1 MSSLKGSKRRWV
13 IMSKVWTDRQKQA
26 IEKRNTNLL
35 LSAGAGSGKTAVLVE
50 RICQL
55 VLEGNSIENM
65 LIMTFTKAAVAEMKD
80 RIAMRLSEVA
90 LECQA
95 DKQEWMH
102 SQAED
107 CIRAEIST
115 IHAFCFSVLKRHFQA
130 VGLDP
135 NFRPGN
141 DSQIKVLKAAAI
153 DRVMER
159 YYEKGDERFFA
170 LLDAMNH
177 RDDVKLRESIIAL
190 YEKMG
195 ALTDKQQFIET
206 TINSYSKNQDGEYSV
221 LEDLI
226 YQARNSLIDSKN
238 NIENQAKIIS
248 GVCDITYNTLMAD
261 VSDIEKVLESY
272 DSEKEEFIAALL
284 AFNMSRRKAT
294 KAQDDCIK
302 TAIYI
307 RDTEK
312 KNITKLQ
319 EKFLLINFQGME
331 KEYSNC
337 REMLSVLFELTSEF
351 EAEYQ
356 ERKLDQN
363 IIDYVDMEQMTYKV
377 LMDDDVAKEYK
388 EHYQHIFVD
397 EYQDTSYLQEAIIN
411 LISFGDNTFMVGD
424 VKQSIYRFRMAQPE
438 LFINRSEKYRDGV
451 GGECIDLVDNFRSSE
466 AVVETVNAVFKNIMS
481 KSVGSIEYGDSEKML
496 QNREDTGY
504 CKLVLVGKDE
514 NNIDD
519 ESQYESNDKEAIA
532 IANELFKLKQDG
544 YEYKDMVIL
553 MRSRGLSDAIEKAL
567 SEKGIPCFSDATK
580 EHVTTVEVQMVLNM
594 LSVIDNP
601 RQDIALLS
609 TLMGPFCAM
618 DASDLLKIRD
628 EYPDMP
634 FYQAAS
640 KYASEIDDNVS
651 QQLSEFFGVLNE
663 YISLSNFVCVSELIE
678 RLYDR
683 FNLLDMVSAMQEGD
697 ERRKN
702 LELLMVRAQDYEQ
715 TGKGIFGFL
724 RFMDGVK
731 NTQDSQSSAR
741 VMGQNDNVV
750 RIMTMHKSK
759 GLEFKVVAL
768 FGLSRNLNKKEK
780 MDNIVFHAKMGLGI
794 RSFNQELNN
803 RKTNPQRDAI
813 IAAIEN
819 ESLSE
824 ELRVL
829 YVAMTRARDVLI
841 MTGEVKDATDKLE
854 KVMDLDPKQAKSLLD
869 FVLIGLTKQSSGR
882 KITATEDTS
891 AMVSV
896 GGTKVEIKICNSMEI
911 STPSKTISDNNQD
924 YKVETEINEMKQRM
938 DKYYIPKQKSIPA
951 KVSVSALSEYDAELT
966 VRIKT
971 QKARMANE
979 KKSQGGTEFGTL
991 LHTVLEHINLSS
1003 VKNIDDIANQVE
1015 QMCVL
1020 GLITH
1025 DQAKKVDTN
1034 MVYSLINSELG
1045 LRMKSAQILKRE
1057 YPFTVKISARE
1068 IIDDADSNSQVLV
1081 QGIIDACFIEDDKW
1095 VVIDYKTD
1103 SVDKYDIDNAAKN
1116 HEHQVRAY
1124 AEALEKLSGRDV
1136 KERWVYFL
1144 RAGQGIQV

>member
-1 MSSLKGSKRRWV
+1 
-13 IMSKVWTDRQKQA
+13 MSKAWTDRQKQA

-50 RICQL
+50 RICRL

-80 RIAMRLSEVA
+80 RIATRLSEVA
-90 LECQA
+90 LECEIN
-95 DKQEWMH
+95 KQEWMH

-159 YYEKGDERFFA
+159 NYEKGDERFFA

-190 YEKMG
+190 YERMG

-221 LEDLI
+221 LVDLI
-226 YQARNSLIDSKN
+226 DHAKNGLIDSKN
-238 NIENQAKIIS
+238 NIENQARLIS

-261 VSDIEKVLESY
+261 VADIEKVLELY
-272 DSEKEEFIAALL
+272 DLEKTEFISGLVV
-284 AFNMSRRKAT
+284 FNMSRRKAT
-294 KAQDDCIK
+294 KVQDECVK
-302 TAIYI
+302 TAICI
-307 RDTEK
+307 RDIEK
-312 KNITKLQ
+312 KNINKLQ
-319 EKFLLINFQGME
+319 EKFLLINNLQGME
-331 KEYSNC
+331 KECSNC
-337 REMLSVLFELTSEF
+337 CEMLSVLFELTSEF

-356 ERKLDQN
+356 DRKLDQN

-377 LMDDDVAKEYK
+377 LKDDDVAKEYQ

-397 EYQDTSYLQEAIIN
+397 EYQDTSFLQEAIIN
-411 LISFGDNTFMVGD
+411 RISQGDNTFMVGD

-451 GGECIDLVDNFRSSE
+451 GGECIDLVDNFRSSK

-481 KSVGSIEYGDSEKML
+481 KNVGSIEYGDSEKML
-496 QNREDTGY
+496 QNREETGY
-504 CKLVLVGKDE
+504 CKLMLIEKDE
-514 NNIDD
+514 SSIDD
-519 ESQYESNDKEAIA
+519 ESQYETNDKEAIA
-532 IANELFKLKQDG
+532 IANELYKLKQDG

-567 SEKGIPCFSDATK
+567 SEKGIPCFSDASK
-580 EHVTTVEVQMVLNM
+580 EHVTTVEVQMVLYM

-618 DASDLLKIRD
+618 DASDLLNIRD

-634 FYQAAS
+634 FYQAAG
-640 KYASEIDDNVS
+640 KYVSEMDDNVS
-651 QQLSEFFGVLNE
+651 RLLSEFFEVLNE

-702 LELLMVRAQDYEQ
+702 LELLLVRAQDYGQ

-724 RFMDGVK
+724 RFMEGVK

-741 VMGQNDNVV
+741 VMGQKDNVV
-750 RIMTMHKSK
+750 RIITMHKSK

-794 RSFNQELNN
+794 RSFDQGLNT
-803 RKTNPQRDAI
+803 RRTNPQRDAI

-854 KVMDLDPKQAKSLLD
+854 KVMDLDPRQAKSLLD

-882 KITATEDTS
+882 KIMATEDTS
-891 AMVSV
+891 AMISV
-896 GGTKVEIKICNSMEI
+896 GETKVEIKICNSMEI
-911 STPSKTISDNNQD
+911 SAPIAISSDISED
-924 YKVETEINEMKQRM
+924 YQVEDEICEMKQRM
-938 DKYYIPKQKSIPA
+938 DKYYIQKQKSIPA
-951 KVSVSALSEYDAELT
+951 KVSVSALSEYDAEST
-966 VRIKT
+966 VRVKT
-971 QKARMANE
+971 QKARMANQ
-979 KKSQGGTEFGTL
+979 KKAQSATEFGTL
-991 LHTVLEHINLSS
+991 LHTVLEHINFSS
-1003 VKNIDDIANQVE
+1003 VKNMDDIKNQVE
-1015 QMCVL
+1015 QMSVL
-1020 GLITH
+1020 GLIPYE
-1025 DQAKKVDTN
+1025 QAKKVDVN
-1034 MVYSLINSELG
+1034 MVYSLINSDLG
-1045 LRMKSAQILKRE
+1045 QRMKDAKILKRE
-1057 YPFTVKISARE
+1057 YPFTVKIRAKE
-1068 IIDDADSNSQVLV
+1068 IVEDADSKAQVLV

-1103 SVDKYDIDNAAKN
+1103 SVDEYDIDFAARN

-1124 AEALEKLSGRDV
+1124 ADALEKLSGRDV

-1144 RAGQGIQV
+1144 RAGQGVKV